1 MDIRSGRS
9 CVWKIWM
16 SSRSLSCTCLCGRF
30 SASCAR
36 ISSTY
41 APRTPQKFGHNWQKI
56 FSQNQVQKDSER
68 TLISTAFLFAVN
80 LLAEVVSIWNSKK
93 PSASHRGSKGR
104 LYRGTTFDLTSIFI
118 AHIGHLTEHE
128 SLNYIIIFPA
138 LSLNAGQRN
147 RLMYLS
153 HLSGSQA
160 TFHFQ
165 VFPSG
170 LSASEPLSLRVL
182 KMYSSCSSPF
192 FILLFSSIRIFSG
205 FVKRKVS

>member
-104 LYRGTTFDLTSIFI
+104 LYRGTTFDPTDMYN
-118 AHIGHLTEHE
+118 T
-128 SLNYIIIFPA
+128 YIIHIRSSHGIRKPET
-138 LSLNAGQRN
+138 
-147 RLMYLS
+147 YLIYI
-153 HLSGSQA
+153 LKPFVLA
-160 TFHFQ
+160 
-165 VFPSG
+165 
-170 LSASEPLSLRVL
+170 PLTRAN
-182 KMYSSCSSPF
+182 
-192 FILLFSSIRIFSG
+192 G
-205 FVKRKVS
+205 TG